1 MQVGLTEAAKLTGKG
16 ASTITRAA
24 NTGRVSYT
32 TDDKGNRQFDVSELE
47 RAFGPLNAPP
57 SSKPNDSGAAGAD
70 DGRLAALKEE
80 LHASEVR
87 MLREQIRLLEAQI
100 DDLKAERGKW
110 QEQAGQITR
119 LLTDQSDRQREA
131 EIDHALP
138 QPGNFEP
145 DRRGGFLARIFGR
158 R

>member
-16 ASTITRAA
+16 TSTITRAA

-32 TDDKGNRQFDVSELE
+32 TDEKGNRQFAVVELE
-47 RAFGPLNAPP
+47 RAFGPLKSPEIERDVDAGAA
-57 SSKPNDSGAAGAD
+57 SGARIAE
-70 DGRLAALKEE
+70 LKDE
-80 LHASEVR
+80 LHGQEVR
-87 MLREQIRLLEAQI
+87 MLKEQIRVLEARI

-119 LLTDQSDRQREA
+119 LLTDQSDRQRVA
-131 EIDHALP
+131 EVDAMLPEPANFAL
-138 QPGNFEP
+138 E
-145 DRRGGFLARIFGR
+145 RKGGLLARIFGR